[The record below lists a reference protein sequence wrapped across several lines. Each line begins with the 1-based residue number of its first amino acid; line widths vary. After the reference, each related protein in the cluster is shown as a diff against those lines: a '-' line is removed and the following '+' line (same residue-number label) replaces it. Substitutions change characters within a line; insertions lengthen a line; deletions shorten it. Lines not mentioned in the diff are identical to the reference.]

1 MKVSDFSILVSKR
14 EGLKTALSIAQ
25 IKEVLRVS
33 NDISGGQLYTLI
45 KGINT
50 TEGSFAITES
60 KKKSSTKTNGTPKKS
75 KR

>member
-33 NDISGGQLYTLI
+33 NDISGGQI
-45 KGINT
+45 GR
-50 TEGSFAITES
+50 AHV
-60 KKKSSTKTNGTPKKS
+60 
-75 KR
+75 

>member
-45 KGINT
+45 KGMDTIQGLF
-50 TEGSFAITES
+50 ELTES
-60 KKKSSTKTNGTPKKS
+60 KKKSSTKTNGTTKKS